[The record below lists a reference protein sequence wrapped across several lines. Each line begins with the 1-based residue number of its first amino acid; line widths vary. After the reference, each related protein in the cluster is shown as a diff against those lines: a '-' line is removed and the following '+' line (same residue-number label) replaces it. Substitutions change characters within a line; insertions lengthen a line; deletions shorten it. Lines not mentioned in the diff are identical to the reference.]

1 MSELVAQV
9 RVRRPRAKAA
19 DMFRTLDDIDVR
31 SKRVL
36 VRVDLNVPVE
46 NGKVADTT
54 RIERVAPTIREI
66 ADKGGKAI
74 LLSHFGRPKGPD
86 PTQSLKLVA
95 PAIAAVLKR
104 PIAFAEDCIGEKA
117 AAAVN
122 AMKPGDILCL
132 ENTRFHPGEEA
143 NDPDFA
149 RRLAALGDVY
159 VNDAFAA
166 AHRAHASTEGITHF
180 LQPAAAGLLMAREL
194 EALSRIFERPERPV
208 AAVLGGAKV
217 SDKLSL
223 VEHLFARV
231 DTLLIGGGMAFTF
244 LAALGYGVGR
254 SLLEADRLEAAR
266 AILGRA
272 RSLGVRVRLPVD
284 VVVARA
290 PDSPEDIR
298 TVGVREVPD
307 ELMGL
312 DVGPLTVAQFGAA
325 LQRAKTVVWNGP
337 LGVFEKP
344 AFAAGT
350 LGVARA
356 VAGCGAFSVIG
367 GGDTIAA
374 VRQAGVTDRIG
385 YISTA
390 GGAFLEFLEG
400 RTLPGVAALS
410 EAR

>member
-1 MSELVAQV
+1 LPKLSVDQ
-9 RVRRPRAKAA
+9 
-19 DMFRTLDDIDVR
+19 LDLAG
-31 SKRVL
+31 KRVFL
-36 VRVDLNVPVE
+36 RVDLNVPLE
-46 NGKVADTT
+46 DGRVAEDT
-54 RIERVAPTIREI
+54 RIRAVLPTIEHCL
-66 ADKGGKAI
+66 KAEASVI
-74 LLSHFGRPKGPD
+74 LASHLGRPKGTVD
-86 PTQSLKLVA
+86 PRYSLKPVA
-95 PAIAAVLKR
+95 ARLEELLGR
-104 PIAFAEDCIGEKA
+104 PVPLLPDCVGPEVEA
-117 AAAVN
+117 AAA
-122 AMKPGDILCL
+122 ALKPGDTVLL
-132 ENTRFHPGEEA
+132 ENLRFHPGEEA
-143 NDPDFA
+143 NDPEFA
-149 RRLAALGDVY
+149 RRLAALADVY

-166 AHRAHASTEGITHF
+166 AHRAHASTEGITRF

-194 EALSRIFERPERPV
+194 GALGRIFERPERPV

-223 VEHLFARV
+223 VEHLLPRV
-231 DTLLIGGGMAFTF
+231 DALLIGGGMAFTF

-254 SLLEADRLEAAR
+254 SLLESDRLEAAR

-284 VVVARA
+284 VVVAPA
-290 PDSPEDIR
+290 PDSAEGIR
-298 TVGVREVPD
+298 TVGVREIPD

-325 LQRAKTVVWNGP
+325 LQGAKTVVWNGP

-350 LGVARA
+350 LGMARA
-356 VAGCGAFSVIG
+356 VAGCGVFSVIG

-410 EAR
+410 EAP